1 MTFGGMEE
9 FVLGLP
15 FFKRNQLIFNQDTKT
30 LGFYINKTDENENSL
45 TKYIIIISVLG
56 IILIGLTIFII
67 WYIKNKKKK
76 IKATELLDDNENEN
90 KIIEENPDG
99 RLTE

>member
-30 LGFYINKTDENENSL
+30 LGFYIEKKDENENSL
-45 TKYIIIISVLG
+45 IKYIIIICVLG

-67 WYIKNKKKK
+67 WYVKNKKKK